1 MKQAFKVDCEE
12 IKFKS
17 LADHRKKEAFLLVR
31 DYELT
36 QKMEQLTLSHP
47 IKSAQV

>member
-1 MKQAFKVDCEE
+1 MKRPFNIECEE

-31 DYELT
+31 DHDVSH
-36 QKMEQLTLSHP
+36 KMEQLTLSHP
-47 IKSAQV
+47 IKSA